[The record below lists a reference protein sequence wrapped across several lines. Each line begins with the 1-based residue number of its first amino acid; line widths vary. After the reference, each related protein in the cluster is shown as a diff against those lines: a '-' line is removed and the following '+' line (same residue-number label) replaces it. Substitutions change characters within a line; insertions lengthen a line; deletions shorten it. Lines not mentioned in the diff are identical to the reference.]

1 MASTISRNN
10 ISRFNRVLALLA
22 VVVFA
27 VMIAYQTMVGKILW
41 SYFQNSR
48 TELRKVV
55 WPTRVETMQ
64 TTLIVSIVVIV
75 AGVFLWFLDL
85 FFGWGSQALLAL

>member
-1 MASTISRNN
+1 
-10 ISRFNRVLALLA
+10 
-22 VVVFA
+22 
-27 VMIAYQTMVGKILW
+27 MVGKILW